1 MYGGLHPGTDD
12 DKRAVPYPREVSAV
26 AVPRSSS
33 RWSWPRDV
41 AITVALGVFLIAGT
55 YGAAHH
61 QPERLMR
68 QPDAA
73 AVVVLAAVAATLSL
87 RRRHPVAV
95 LGAVWV
101 LTLVYFLI
109 GYPWGPIWIGLVIAY
124 YTAVARG
131 HRLAG
136 ALAAAGGFLV
146 FPWLDYLLDRGPAPS
161 LGTMSALAAWL
172 LVVFGVGEGV
182 RIRRLRAAEAA
193 RLREEESKLQAS
205 DERLRIARELHDV
218 LAHNIS
224 LINVQAGV
232 ALHVNGE
239 LPEQARNALAAIKDA
254 SREALGEL
262 RSALDVLR
270 QTGDAPRGP
279 APGLGQL
286 PDLVAGARA
295 AGLDVRVETEGVPVA
310 LPAPLDLAAYR
321 IAQEALTNVIRHAGA
336 TTVWIRVTHAPSDL
350 RLRVEDDGR
359 GPAVGE
365 PAGGGSG
372 IAGMR
377 ERLAAL
383 GGELH
388 TGARPGGGFQV
399 AARLPLPLPTNVES
413 EQ

>member
-1 MYGGLHPGTDD
+1 
-12 DKRAVPYPREVSAV
+12 VPYPLSVSAV
-26 AVPRSSS
+26 AVPQSSS
-33 RWSWPRDV
+33 RWSWPRDIGISV
-41 AITVALGVFLIAGT
+41 ILAAFLIVGT
-55 YGAAHH
+55 YGAATH

-68 QPDAA
+68 HPDAA
-73 AVVVLAAVAATLSL
+73 AVVLLAAVAAILSL

-101 LTLVYFLI
+101 LTLVYFLA
-109 GYPWGPIWIGLVIAY
+109 GYPWGPIWLGLVIAY
-124 YTAVARG
+124 FTAVARG

-136 ALAAAGGFLV
+136 AVAAAAGFLL
-146 FPWLDYLLDRGPAPS
+146 FPWLDDLLGRGPGPS
-161 LGTMSALAAWL
+161 LGTLSAVAAWL
-172 LVVFGVGEGV
+172 LVVFGVGEAV

-193 RLREEESKLQAS
+193 RLQEEEAKLQAS

-239 LPEQARNALAAIKDA
+239 LPEQARAALAAIKDA

-270 QTGDAPRGP
+270 QTGEVAPRGP
-279 APGLGQL
+279 ARGLGQL
-286 PDLVAGARA
+286 PDLIAGARS

-321 IAQEALTNVIRHAGA
+321 IAQEALTNVIRHAAA
-336 TTVWIRVTHAPSDL
+336 TTVWIRVTYAPGDL
-350 RLRVEDDGR
+350 RLRIEDDGR
-359 GPAVGE
+359 GLTLGE
-365 PAGGGSG
+365 PAAGGSG

-383 GGELH
+383 GGELR
-388 TGARPGGGFQV
+388 TGPRPGGGFQV
-399 AARLPLPLPTNVES
+399 TARLPLPAQVDA